1 MQGGL
6 IMKPK
11 KIITVLLVFALGL
24 LISNA
29 YASDSIKQRM
39 IDRLPDINKLKDRG
53 IIGENNLGFLEFI
66 GNQKEKADLVQ
77 AENVDRKSVYE
88 AIAKKQGTSV
98 KVVGQHRAVQ
108 IADKALAG
116 EWLQDANG
124 KWYQKK

>member
-1 MQGGL
+1 
-6 IMKPK
+6 MKPK
-11 KIITVLLVFALGL
+11 KIITGLFVFVLLGL

-29 YASDSIKQRM
+29 YAADSIKQRM

-77 AENVDRKSVYE
+77 AENVDRKAVYE
-88 AIAKKQGTSV
+88 AIAKNQGTSV